1 MSKRVNVT
9 LDDESAERLSR
20 LADRAHVSDGT
31 LAKSLL
37 TSALEGADPDPRTVT
52 EILEGVPGLLE
63 RVQAAETEVDRGDY
77 IELSELR

>member
-9 LDDESAERLSR
+9 LGDEHAAMLSR

-37 TSALEGADPDPRTVT
+37 TAAIENADADAGTVT
-52 EILEGVPGLLE
+52 EILEGVPGLVG
-63 RVQAAETEVDRGDY
+63 RVEAAEKQVERGEY
-77 IELSELR
+77 SELSDLA